1 MFDSK
6 NMVYILTILE
16 AIEKITIYC
25 RKKEKGKRGQ
35 VIPITML

>member
-16 AIEKITIYC
+16 AIEKITIYRNRG
-25 RKKEKGKRGQ
+25 RK
-35 VIPITML
+35 